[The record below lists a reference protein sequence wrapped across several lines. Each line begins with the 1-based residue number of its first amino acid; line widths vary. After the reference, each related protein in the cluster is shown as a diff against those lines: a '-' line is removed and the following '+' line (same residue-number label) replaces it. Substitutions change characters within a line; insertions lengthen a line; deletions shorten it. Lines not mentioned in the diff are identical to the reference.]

1 MSSVNELMK
10 IATFNT
16 NSVRA
21 RLPIIKQ
28 WLSET
33 KPDVLAIQEIKAQER
48 DFPIQDFEELG
59 YHTTILGQK
68 SYNGVAILSKEAP
81 GAIRKGLYGDTN
93 EEARF
98 LSVSVSGI
106 TIINIYVP
114 QGVAP
119 GADKFVYKLKWLNDL
134 FTFIDTHHSP
144 SDPLIILGDFNVAM
158 APMDVYDPDGL
169 KGSVGFH
176 PDEQA
181 MLARLFDWGFV
192 DLFRKHHPEPG
203 QFTFWDYRIP
213 NGVKRNLGW
222 RIDYIIATEPIAR
235 KSVSAHIDIKP
246 RLFERPSDHTF
257 LVAEFDLSI

>member
-1 MSSVNELMK
+1 MK

-28 WLSET
+28 WLTET
-33 KPDVLAIQEIKAQER
+33 LPDVLCLQEIKAQDK
-48 DFPIQDFEELG
+48 DFPSQEFEAIG
-59 YHTTILGQK
+59 YHSMVSGQK
-68 SYNGVAILSKEAP
+68 SYNGVAILIRQQPEAV
-81 GAIRKGLYGDTN
+81 RKGLYDDEN

-114 QGVAP
+114 QGVTP
-119 GADKFVYKLKWLNDL
+119 GTDKFAYKLKWLNDL
-134 FTFIDTHHSP
+134 FTYIDTHYSP
-144 SDPLIILGDFNVAM
+144 DEPIILLGDFNVAM
-158 APMDVYDPDGL
+158 EPQDLYDPEGL
-169 KGSVGFH
+169 RGSVGFH

-181 MLARLFDWGFV
+181 MLSRFFDWGFT
-192 DLFRKHHPEPG
+192 DIFRKHNHEPG

-213 NGVKRNLGW
+213 NGVKRNMGW
-222 RIDYIIATEPIAR
+222 RIDYIITTEPIAR

-246 RLFERPSDHTF
+246 RQLERPSDHTF
-257 LVAEFDLSI
+257 LMATFDLSL